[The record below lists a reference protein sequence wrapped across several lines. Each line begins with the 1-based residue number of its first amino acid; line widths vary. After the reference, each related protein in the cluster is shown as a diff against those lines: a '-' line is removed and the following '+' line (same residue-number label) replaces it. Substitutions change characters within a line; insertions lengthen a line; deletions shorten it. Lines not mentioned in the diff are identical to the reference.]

1 MTTKLVV
8 IDPGHG
14 GHDPGAT
21 GNGLRECD
29 VTLTIAR
36 RVRSALLRDFDVQV
50 KLTRNSD
57 VFVGLDERAQF
68 ANERGAAYF
77 VAVHVNSGGGS
88 GYEDYVHDNAGSL
101 TRDRRDALHRQVAT
115 FMEAHGM
122 HDRGR
127 KTANFA
133 VLRETEMPAVLTEN
147 LFIDRAGDARLLK
160 DAAFLRGLAEAHAR
174 GIAAALSLPRALT
187 PVA

>member
-1 MTTKLVV
+1 MTKLVV

-29 VTLTIAR
+29 VTLKIAR
-36 RVRSALLRDFDVQV
+36 RIKSALLRDFDVEV
-50 KLTRNSD
+50 KLTRSSD
-57 VFVGLDERAQF
+57 LFVGLSERAQF
-68 ANERGAAYF
+68 ANDRDAAYF
-77 VAVHVNSGGGS
+77 VAVHINSGGGT
-88 GYEDYVHDNAGSL
+88 GYEDYVHTNAG
-101 TRDRRDALHRQVAT
+101 TTTAGRRDALHRQVAT

-127 KTANFA
+127 KRANFA
-133 VLRETEMPAVLTEN
+133 VLRETDMPAVLTEN
-147 LFIDRAGDARLLK
+147 LFIDTPGDARLLK
-160 DAAFLRGLAEAHAR
+160 DEAFLKGLAEAHSR
-174 GIAAALSLPRALT
+174 GIAAALNLPRALT